1 MLTYIC
7 SMEKIF
13 SSSNFDFYSPDFSE
27 LELDYV
33 GNIRAGFPSPA
44 EDFSDDRIDLNKL
57 LIRHPE
63 ATFYAKVKGNSMTED
78 FQEGDLLIIDRSV
91 EYAENKIA
99 LCFIDGEF
107 TLKRIKYVENKCFLA
122 PSNEEF
128 PLIEVSEGSNA
139 LIWGVVTYSV
149 KKH

>member
-1 MLTYIC
+1 
-7 SMEKIF
+7 MEKIF

-91 EYAENKIA
+91 EYAENKVA

-122 PSNEEF
+122 PSNDEF

>member
-1 MLTYIC
+1 
-7 SMEKIF
+7 MEKIF
-13 SSSNFDFYSPDFSE
+13 TSSNFDFYSPDFSE

-91 EYAENKIA
+91 EYAENKVA

-122 PSNEEF
+122 PSNDEF
-128 PLIEVSEGSNA
+128 PLIEVCEDSNA
-139 LIWGVVTYSV
+139 LIWGVVTYSI